1 MVKDRGMESISLG
14 PDGSLP
20 LDINKMMAFSHKY
33 HEDAAFRAQV
43 EVDARDV
50 MIEHGFVM
58 PSTLDVRVVAN
69 DDDTFHFVLPP
80 DPNIDLEDE
89 ALSVIAGGKTAS
101 SAGSA
106 STIASLPSCASSAAT
121 ASSVDI
127 SKVPGPDGGAD
138 AAGSGG

>member
-1 MVKDRGMESISLG
+1 MESISLG

-20 LDINKMMAFSHKY
+20 LDINKVMAFSHKY

-106 STIASLPSCASSAAT
+106 STAGTVPSSASSASS
-121 ASSVDI
+121 ASSIDPTQI
-127 SKVPGPDGGAD
+127 SGSDGGAG